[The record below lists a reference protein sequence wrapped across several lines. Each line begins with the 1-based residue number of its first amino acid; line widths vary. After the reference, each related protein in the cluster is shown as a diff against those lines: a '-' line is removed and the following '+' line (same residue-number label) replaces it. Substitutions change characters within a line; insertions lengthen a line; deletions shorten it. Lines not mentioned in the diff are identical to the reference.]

1 MNTGIR
7 LGRKTSLLITLLGLV
22 AAVAWMLACAASH
35 RAVEA
40 PVPTDNY
47 TFTRYEIPEIKPPAS
62 VPVTVAVVNPSYAN
76 VAGKLGLSKF
86 VKSFSDF
93 LGSSLDEIIVAKGMT
108 AKGPYDSLDMITYPD
123 KKGSDL
129 TLTGKLF
136 ISPGT
141 SEPINTER
149 VSVNSSGRNIQCDLL
164 TFEATAEVWIT
175 LEMREP
181 LSGEKMWVKK
191 IDLGTHTAE
200 YQAAFALTYT
210 NRGRTVMRKR
220 KALFDTR
227 EDTIA
232 KLFDTL
238 YPMIMETAWNYLNTD
253 EMLMLKKTG
262 EEIRKVKRY

>member
-7 LGRKTSLLITLLGLV
+7 MGRKTSLLVTLLGLV

-35 RAVEA
+35 RSIEA

-47 TFTRYEIPEIKPPAS
+47 TFTKYQIPETKPPAS
-62 VPVTVAVVNPSYAN
+62 VPVTVAVVNTD
-76 VAGKLGLSKF
+76 VDEVERLGLRKF
-86 VKSFSDF
+86 VESFSDF

-129 TLTGKLF
+129 TLTEKLF
-136 ISPGT
+136 ISPGR
-141 SEPINTER
+141 SEQISTER
-149 VSVNSSGRNIQCDLL
+149 VSINSGSGRNVLCDMI
-164 TFEATAEVWIT
+164 TFEATFKVWIT

-191 IDLGTHTAE
+191 IDLGTHTEE
-200 YQAAFALTYT
+200 YQKAFAFTYRDGGKT
-210 NRGRTVMRKR
+210 MVRRSKP
-220 KALFDTR
+220 LFDTR

-232 KLFDTL
+232 RLFDTL
-238 YPMIMETAWNYLNTD
+238 YPKIMETAWNYLNTD

-262 EEIRKVKRY
+262 KEIRKVKRY

>member
-1 MNTGIR
+1 MKTGIH
-7 LGRKTSLLITLLGLV
+7 LGRKTSLFITLLGFV
-22 AAVAWMLACAASH
+22 AAIAWMLACGASH
-35 RAVEA
+35 RAIEA
-40 PVPTDNY
+40 PVPTENY
-47 TFTRYEIPEIKPPAS
+47 TFKKWKIPETKPPAS
-62 VPVTVAVVNPSYAN
+62 VPVTVAVVNTDFEN
-76 VAGKLGLSKF
+76 LGRLGLRKF
-86 VKSFSDF
+86 GKSFSGF

-108 AKGPYDSLDMITYPD
+108 AKGPYENLDMITYPD

-129 TLTGKLF
+129 TLTEKLF
-136 ISPGT
+136 ISPGK
-141 SEPINTER
+141 SQLINTER
-149 VSVNSSGRNIQCDLL
+149 VSINSGGRNIQCDLM
-164 TFEATAEVWIT
+164 TFEAPAEVWIT

-200 YQAAFALTYT
+200 YQQAYALIYT
-210 NRGRTVMRKR
+210 NRGKTVTRR
-220 KALFDTR
+220 SSPLFDTR

-238 YPMIMETAWNYLNTD
+238 YPKIMETAWNYLNTD